1 MDSLPSPALA
11 GSALPIVTSKG
22 EGEAVAADAIV
33 DRRSGLAVAVAVIV
47 ANVSNYGFQVV
58 TGRLL
63 TVNEYGLLAGFMSA
77 ITIIA
82 VSTSSL
88 QTAAAKAVAVGENH
102 PERREYLDKLTRT
115 AMVGALLFG
124 LAVAAVAPL
133 ISRFFKIGLVPVF
146 FLGAYAMPSSLDSI
160 AAGRLQGAKRFRA
173 LAIYSAGQAIAK
185 LSLASI
191 LILAGLRIGGLIAG
205 LALSSAAI
213 ALWGMTASREVGAI
227 TTHVLGPDVRRGFFA
242 FLLLWVVVSIDLA
255 LARAFFSP
263 HDAGVY
269 AAAAVLG
276 KAVLWLPAVVTQLVF
291 PHLAE
296 RSANNEQ
303 SHSLLQKAI
312 VVILTMSGSAVL
324 GLYLVGGPVFSLLY
338 GSRYDG
344 ASNIAWKIGLAMLPL
359 TVVNL
364 LLFHFIA
371 QGANRFLIWMIF
383 GAAGE
388 AVALCLVP
396 KNGTSYAITIGAA
409 GLVVLLMMTPAGG
422 WTRIGKIS
430 GRHRPQPFSPS

>member
-1 MDSLPSPALA
+1 MTQPTVGTESGDL
-11 GSALPIVTSKG
+11 GTG
-22 EGEAVAADAIV
+22 GIV
-33 DRRSGLAVAVAVIV
+33 DRRSGIAVGVAVVV
-47 ANVSNYGFQVV
+47 ANLSNYGFQVV

-88 QTAAAKAVAVGENH
+88 QTAAAKAIAVGENH
-102 PERREYLDKLTRT
+102 PERRGYFDNLTRT
-115 AMVGALLFG
+115 AMIGALCFG
-124 LAVAAVAPL
+124 LAVAAAAPL
-133 ISRFFKIGLVPVF
+133 ISRFFKIGLLPVF

-242 FLLLWVVVSIDLA
+242 FLLLWVIVSIDLA

-296 RSANNEQ
+296 RSAKNEH
-303 SHSLLQKAI
+303 SSSLLVRSI
-312 VVILTMSGSAVL
+312 LVILAMSGSAVL
-324 GLYLVGGPVFSLLY
+324 GLYLVGGPVFALLY

-344 ASNIAWKIGLAMLPL
+344 ASDIAWKIGLAMLPL
-359 TVVNL
+359 AIVNL

-371 QGANRFLIWMIF
+371 RGANRFLIWMAA

-396 KNGTSYAITIGAA
+396 KSGASYAVTIGAT
-409 GLVVLLMMTPAGG
+409 GVVLLVLMTPAGG
-422 WTRIGKIS
+422 WRQLRNVSRRSRRAT
-430 GRHRPQPFSPS
+430 PSAG